1 MAGSTIVQKMNTSKY
16 GGGVLQCGVHEKVPY
31 TLLRSEFG
39 TNIVLPLPENLQ
51 SQTGMDWQQEEVG
64 IGKYIMMENKKA
76 MQAALGDALP
86 SSLTDAIDRVK
97 SIGAGLG
104 LKDIVGQSKEDIKQV
119 YARTKSKSQ
128 KGGLKIAVN
137 PRKEMLFT
145 GMEFKSYS
153 FNFMLVPYNQKES
166 DIIDEVIKKIQKAS
180 VPSLVGQKMFMMYPE
195 SWWIEFY
202 TPEGKKSKYFMKI
215 RESVC
220 TGVNINYTPQ
230 SDTTNLHP
238 DNAPLA
244 VELSLDFTEI
254 SIPTKE
260 TINEYYG

>member
-1 MAGSTIVQKMNTSKY
+1 MAGLSISHKMNTSKY
-16 GGGVLQCGVHEKVPY
+16 GGGVLHCGVHENSPY
-31 TLLRSEFG
+31 TLLRSELG

-76 MQAALGDALP
+76 MQSALGDVLP
-86 SSLTDAIDRVK
+86 SSLSDAIDRVK
-97 SIGAGLG
+97 SIGADLG
-104 LKDIVGQSKEDIKQV
+104 LKDIIGQSKEDIKQV

-128 KGGLKIAVN
+128 KGGIKVSMN

-145 GMEFKSYS
+145 GMEFKSYN
-153 FNFMLVPYNQKES
+153 FNFMLVPFNQKDS
-166 DIIDEVIKKIQKAS
+166 DTINEAIKKIQKAS
-180 VPSLVGQKMFMMYPE
+180 VPSLVGQKMFMMYPD

-202 TPEGKKSKYFMKI
+202 TPDGKKSKYFMKI

-220 TGVNINYTPQ
+220 TGVGVNYTPQ
-230 SDTTNLHP
+230 SDTTNLHV

-254 SIPTKE
+254 SIPTRE
-260 TINEYYG
+260 TIDEYYG